1 MFWFAFVYAL
11 KIGFIDILKVFWS
24 SVYTFTLITIV
35 IEHLLCQETW
45 EIWISLAPD
54 SHLYYFLSR
63 ITRHAICLFFLDMY
77 QSIRFYSF
85 FLHIFSSSNLIFPNQ
100 IKFFSCM
107 LFPVFHCLLSYTK
120 SGIHHNTITNHHK
133 ENKTLFFNSICIS
146 SIWLLHSAFCAK
158 VTTFNLI
165 SKSICAPLSLP
176 DSLHK
181 SPSHYNYVPGSF
193 WLPQYLCKLVF
204 MKSSWQV
211 SCILASFL
219 IHLRCLLQEG
229 GTHSK
234 WQFNFRPIY
243 AYLTPLSIKELYT
256 TVFFSSSKKW

>member
-1 MFWFAFVYAL
+1 MSTYYVRKRGTSELAL
-11 KIGFIDILKVFWS
+11 LLILISIIFSQELLDMQYVCFSLIFIKVSDF
-24 SVYTFTLITIV
+24 IV
-35 IEHLLCQETW
+35 FSFI
-45 EIWISLAPD
+45 
-54 SHLYYFLSR
+54 YFLPQIWS
-63 ITRHAICLFFLDMY
+63 FL
-77 QSIRFYSF
+77 IR
-85 FLHIFSSSNLIFPNQ
+85 LN
-100 IKFFSCM
+100 FFSCM
-107 LFPVFHCLLSYTK
+107 LFPVFHCLLSYIK

-176 DSLHK
+176 DSLRK

-193 WLPQYLCKLVF
+193 WLPQYLCKLVS

-243 AYLTPLSIKELYT
+243 AYLTPLSIKELHT